1 MLLHQ
6 DQRQI
11 ITQRIDPNLIMANTI
26 LQQSAQELVQ
36 QIEDELLENPALD
49 VIEEEVPCAGDC
61 LDPATCP
68 YCSQRLESQ
77 RRAYPLE
84 PVDVESEFFPEMAGE
99 VEEEFDPVGNLEAE
113 LTLQDHLLA
122 LLRAAVPESDF
133 RIGEYLINS
142 LDQYGWLDG
151 SVEEIAADL
160 GVDVADVLRVLKVIQ
175 TFDPP
180 GVGARD
186 LQECMLIQLRFLR
199 EEGQGNSVAERMIRS
214 HFDDFVNRR
223 YARLAR
229 ALRVP
234 EETVRKDIEFVR
246 THLNPYPASQFRPPW
261 SYKPSNTK
269 SAIRPDVIIRRTEV
283 GYEVDVVGTE
293 PFVLRVNPTYRDIYN
308 SIRSGNGEISEM
320 EKKHFTEYVERA
332 ELFIKNIHQ
341 RRKTLRLITKAIID
355 YQQGFLATG
364 NRAYLRPLTR
374 TQIARMVN
382 MHESTVSRATARK
395 YVQLPNQ
402 EVVPFDLFFN
412 PSLFIR
418 TAIEEIISEEDP
430 ANPLSDRQIVDLLKA
445 RGINVARR
453 TIVKYREQ
461 QKLLASTRRRR

>member
-1 MLLHQ
+1 VLLHQ

-11 ITQRIDPNLIMANTI
+11 ITQRVDPNLIMANTI

-61 LDPATCP
+61 LEPATCP
-68 YCSQRLESQ
+68 YCSQRQ
-77 RRAYPLE
+77 DNQHRPYPLE
-84 PVDVESEFFPEMAGE
+84 PLDVEPELFPEMAGE
-99 VEEEFDPVGNLEAE
+99 MEEEYDPVGNLEAE

-122 LLRAAVPESDF
+122 LLRTAVPESDF

-160 GVDVADVLRVLKVIQ
+160 NVDSADVLRVLKVIQ

-199 EEGQGNSVAERMIRS
+199 EEGQGNPVAERMIRS

-223 YARLAR
+223 YAKLAR

-234 EETVRKDIEFVR
+234 EDTIRQSIDFIR

-261 SYKPSNTK
+261 SYKPSDSK
-269 SAIRPDVIIRRTEV
+269 SAIKPDVIIRRTEV
-283 GYEVDVVGTE
+283 GYEVDVAGTE
-293 PFVLRVNPTYRDIYN
+293 PFLLRVNPTYRDIYN
-308 SIRSGNGEISEM
+308 SIRSGNADISE
-320 EKKHFTEYVERA
+320 EERKHFAEYVERA
-332 ELFIKNIHQ
+332 ELFIKNILQ

-364 NRAYLRPLTR
+364 SRAYLRPLTR
-374 TQIARMVN
+374 TQIARMIN

-402 EVVPFDLFFN
+402 EVVPFDIFFN
-412 PSLFIR
+412 SSISIR
-418 TAIEEIISEEDP
+418 TAIEEIISGEDP
-430 ANPLSDRQIVDLLKA
+430 SNPLSDRQIVDLLKE
-445 RGINVARR
+445 RGIYVARR

>member
-6 DQRQI
+6 DQRQV
-11 ITQRIDPNLIMANTI
+11 ITQRVDPNLIMANTI

-49 VIEEEVPCAGDC
+49 IIEEEVPCAGDC

-68 YCSQRLESQ
+68 YCSQRAEIH

-84 PVDVESEFFPEMAGE
+84 SLDAEAEFFPEMT
-99 VEEEFDPVGNLEAE
+99 VEEGEDYDPVGNLEAE

-133 RIGEYLINS
+133 HIGEYLISS

-151 SVEEIAADL
+151 TVEEIAADL
-160 GVDVADVLRVLKVIQ
+160 GVDAADVLRVLRVIQ

-199 EEGQGNSVAERMIRS
+199 EEGQGNSIAERMICS

-223 YARLAR
+223 YAKLAR

-234 EETVRKDIEFVR
+234 EETIRKNIEFVR
-246 THLNPYPASQFRPPW
+246 THLHPYPASQFRPPW
-261 SYKPSNTK
+261 SYKPSNTR
-269 SAIRPDVIIRRTEV
+269 SAIRPDVIIRRTDV
-283 GYEVDVVGTE
+283 GYEVDVAGTE
-293 PFVLRVNPTYRDIYN
+293 PFVLRVNPTYREIYN
-308 SIRSGNGEISEM
+308 SIRSGNDEISEA

-374 TQIARMVN
+374 TQIARIVN

-412 PSLFIR
+412 HSLSVR
-418 TAIEEIISEEDP
+418 TAIEEIISSEDP

-445 RGINVARR
+445 RGIHVARR